1 MYLSKDLFQTSDKR
15 RNSQCMTKDTRRY
28 SLIFISFSDWH
39 PSTAAQLRFLS
50 YTTRGAR
57 ERDLVSC
64 PVCTLQYSGAYWKSY
79 EFASSVLWR
88 LRRLL
93 ISDDGGDESKD
104 RRSVVRDGGW
114 GMIRPSLTARVC
126 VCYVQV
132 LGKRVRNLI
141 KRLLLVLFWLFVIVC
156 IVDVCSVVTL
166 ELSLFREWKQEFT
179 ISWTKHETFR
189 NHFYFSNNAHETPS
203 PILYIM
209 IRIYIYIYIH
219 MYVLTF
225 DNRTEWKL
233 IPSLSHNNIPGYK
246 KKNLLS
252 HASRRKR

>member
-1 MYLSKDLFQTSDKR
+1 MYDKR
-15 RNSQCMTKDTRRY
+15 HTEVFFNFY
-28 SLIFISFSDWH
+28 FILWLTSFYC
-39 PSTAAQLRFLS
+39 STTASSFMYFFHIRD
-50 YTTRGAR
+50 AR

-104 RRSVVRDGGW
+104 RRSVVREGGW
-114 GMIRPSLTARVC
+114 GMSRPCLTARVC

-132 LGKRVRNLI
+132 LGKRVRDLI

-189 NHFYFSNNAHETPS
+189 NHFYFSNNAHVTPF

-209 IRIYIYIYIH
+209 IRIYIYIYTHVCIN
-219 MYVLTF
+219 F
-225 DNRTEWKL
+225 R
-233 IPSLSHNNIPGYK
+233 
-246 KKNLLS
+246 
-252 HASRRKR
+252 